1 MNVLTVQWAAFHVC
15 LLCCLL
21 VTIRGLVGPFRCFR
35 SPPRVPSDQ
44 HDFQNPHLPATL
56 PLLFVFLS
64 SYLGSHRTCH
74 YFISHTLL
82 LTIPECFGN
91 SDTVDLRLRLTP
103 DSTSAFV
110 NFAGCIS
117 GGGDAR
123 SRTRT
128 ENRSSAVTHAYVHAK
143 KKKCAKNEICFFFP
157 WSAKMFEGHE
167 GGTSRRRAP
176 SNEGRFPEP
185 PKKTKK
191 GSMNRNK
198 R

>member
-1 MNVLTVQWAAFHVC
+1 MRCMRKACTYSAALKKSLEGLYKLPSSESVC
-15 LLCCLL
+15 PTLC
-21 VTIRGLVGPFRCFR
+21 RCFR

-44 HDFQNPHLPATL
+44 HDFQNPHLSATL
-56 PLLFVFLS
+56 PLMFVFLS

-74 YFISHTLL
+74 YFTSHTLI

-91 SDTVDLRLRLTP
+91 SDTTDLRLRLTP

-128 ENRSSAVTHAYVHAK
+128 ENRSSAVTHAYVNARS
-143 KKKCAKNEICFFFP
+143 KNALKMKNVFFFP
-157 WSAKMFEGHE
+157 
-167 GGTSRRRAP
+167 
-176 SNEGRFPEP
+176 PERQ
-185 PKKTKK
+185 
-191 GSMNRNK
+191 NV
-198 R
+198 